1 MKTFLSSKILNND
14 YIKLIVILVLG
25 YILTHTPFRF
35 TGKIGFLIV
44 IFLLYLPK
52 INKDTMFY
60 YSLIFGLFND
70 YMINSFI
77 GLSVILFIFLSIV
90 WISLSEMFS
99 MSGFI
104 SKLSGALFIL
114 FLFNIFYMVYF
125 DYYLRDFFDYGLLRI
140 ALDYFLYVIIFS
152 MMEFRRAFSDVK
164 G

>member
-1 MKTFLSSKILNND
+1 
-14 YIKLIVILVLG
+14 
-25 YILTHTPFRF
+25 
-35 TGKIGFLIV
+35 
-44 IFLLYLPK
+44 
-52 INKDTMFY
+52 MFY